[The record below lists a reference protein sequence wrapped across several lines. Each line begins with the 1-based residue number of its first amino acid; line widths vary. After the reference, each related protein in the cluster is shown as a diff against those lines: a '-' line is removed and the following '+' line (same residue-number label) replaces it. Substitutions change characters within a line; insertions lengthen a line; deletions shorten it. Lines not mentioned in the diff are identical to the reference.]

1 MCAVSAGR
9 FRIQVISMPFFEL
22 PVFSQ
27 CPRCIEEEEYAL
39 AEKAKDGEP
48 KKRAGDKFYSLYA
61 EWDALPDK
69 ESYRVGGGCWPI
81 IEEVSDENG

>member
-1 MCAVSAGR
+1 MKTVTGYLCGPRVYEYKCVVFEVSGYAGPWPLR
-9 FRIQVISMPFFEL
+9 
-22 PVFSQ
+22 
-27 CPRCIEEEEYAL
+27 
-39 AEKAKDGEP
+39 KDGEP

-81 IEEVSDENG
+81 IKEVSDENG